1 MKEKIIE
8 IHCAEE
14 FDKMFLHL
22 DSKYFNCRMGLLTN
36 DLEILFSLKE
46 KDLSGSIQK
55 AFE

>member
-36 DLEILFSLKE
+36 DLEILFFFKR
-46 KDLSGSIQK
+46 KGFTGSIQK

>member
-22 DSKYFNCRMGLLTN
+22 DSKYFNCRMGLFQRLQLTF
-36 DLEILFSLKE
+36 ILMNLV
-46 KDLSGSIQK
+46 
-55 AFE
+55 